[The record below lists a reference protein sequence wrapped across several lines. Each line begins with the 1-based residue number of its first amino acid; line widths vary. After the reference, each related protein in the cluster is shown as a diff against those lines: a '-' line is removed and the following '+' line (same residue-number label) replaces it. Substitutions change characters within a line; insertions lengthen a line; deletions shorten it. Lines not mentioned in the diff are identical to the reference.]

1 MEHDHLAG
9 EEGDAHDVP
18 RGGGHDGTK
27 EEVAEEAD
35 QMPASTAP
43 GSRGSPERP
52 EDTGM
57 LERHAPVV
65 KLSLE
70 PPLVAPGT
78 GLTVEYT
85 PPATEEADGCDD
97 ADAGAFDIATAASSS
112 SVTLDS
118 FQGISSNMPP
128 GHATTVSAG
137 FAAMDVGGAP
147 AVTQSLVGGGVQ
159 VQSGSVYGRV
169 SIGDIGSGSSGSG
182 EGAAW
187 QGADIVLRTGT
198 AYMQSVPV
206 LESAAARFDAGD
218 LTLAS
223 GAASRFTSDEL
234 VECTAAVVPVPAA
247 SPHRK
252 AKLSSPATATIRT
265 SAGAVTPT
273 SGRPH
278 KAKLMNRASPR
289 GPRMVAPNMA
299 AALAALAC
307 GLVAAVAAEQWNDTD
322 DPFEA
327 EVDTVAVER
336 RYVEHQQCGNI
347 TVHMMYVSRHCRV
360 ERGRGGF
367 WCPLCAWHA
376 SPGCSQRR
384 FQAPHSSLYVRY
396 ADGRGD
402 VEAICRST
410 LCTAKHST
418 VQPLILWW

>member
-1 MEHDHLAG
+1 
-9 EEGDAHDVP
+9 
-18 RGGGHDGTK
+18 
-27 EEVAEEAD
+27 
-35 QMPASTAP
+35 
-43 GSRGSPERP
+43 
-52 EDTGM
+52 M
-57 LERHAPVV
+57 LGRRATVV
-65 KLSLE
+65 ELSLE

-85 PPATEEADGCDD
+85 PAAAEEADGCDDAD

-112 SVTLDS
+112 SSSSVTLDS
-118 FQGISSNMPP
+118 FQGSTSSSMPP

-198 AYMQSVPV
+198 AYIESVPV

-223 GAASRFTSDEL
+223 GAASRFTSDEV
-234 VECTAAVVPVPAA
+234 VECTAAEVSVASA

-336 RYVEHQQCGNI
+336 RYVEQQQCSNI
-347 TVHMMYVSRHCRV
+347 TVCNEIRLTPLQGRAWTRRLLVPAVCLACLPWLLPAQVSSATQL
-360 ERGRGGF
+360 
-367 WCPLCAWHA
+367 PLCA
-376 SPGCSQRR
+376 
-384 FQAPHSSLYVRY
+384 
-396 ADGRGD
+396 
-402 VEAICRST
+402 
-410 LCTAKHST
+410 LC
-418 VQPLILWW
+418 

>member
-1 MEHDHLAG
+1 MEPDHVAS

-18 RGGGHDGTK
+18 RGGRRDGTK

-43 GSRGSPERP
+43 GSRGRGDRP
-52 EDTGM
+52 EGTVV

-65 KLSLE
+65 ELSLE

-112 SVTLDS
+112 SSTLDS
-118 FQGISSNMPP
+118 FQGSTSSNMPP

-147 AVTQSLVGGGVQ
+147 AGTQSLFGGGVQ

-198 AYMQSVPV
+198 AYIESVPV

-218 LTLAS
+218 LALAS
-223 GAASRFTSDEL
+223 GAASRFTSDEV
-234 VECTAAVVPVPAA
+234 VECTGAVVSVPTA
-247 SPHRK
+247 SPRHK

-336 RYVEHQQCGNI
+336 RYVEHQQCSNT
-347 TVHMMYVSRHCRV
+347 TVC
-360 ERGRGGF
+360 
-367 WCPLCAWHA
+367 
-376 SPGCSQRR
+376 
-384 FQAPHSSLYVRY
+384 
-396 ADGRGD
+396 
-402 VEAICRST
+402 I
-410 LCTAKHST
+410 
-418 VQPLILWW
+418 